1 MGYLCALEFVV
12 RNGGTWTQPSGDPE
26 GDETVAII
34 ESVGAGAI
42 GEDELTAWIAE
53 RLE

>member
-1 MGYLCALEFVV
+1 V
-12 RNGGTWTQPSGDPE
+12 RNGGTWTHPRDDPE

-34 ESVGAGAI
+34 EDVAAGAV